1 MFFFTAT
8 KSVIR
13 SCCYEVALNN
23 FISFT
28 VFTIFTDNFGQQP
41 QNSPPRTSTRTSARF
56 VFSQLLH
63 PVTTSNFELTGTNTT
78 SNFELTG
85 ARILFKTQAQ
95 DTTGGCG
102 MRGCQ
107 HVKRLTNSP
116 ALQKVIVSN
125 SHSDRFTQTC
135 FHVVVALPGVVKSKP
150 EQTQFKLNSNLKDT
164 AIQRIR
170 AHHSKKGC
178 LSLGK

>member
-13 SCCYEVALNN
+13 SCCYGVALNV
-23 FISFT
+23 ISFT
-28 VFTIFTDNFGQQP
+28 AFTIFTDNFGQQP
-41 QNSPPRTSTRTSARF
+41 QNSPPRTSTRTSVRF

-63 PVTTSNFELTGTNTT
+63 PVTTSNFELTG
-78 SNFELTG
+78 
-85 ARILFKTQAQ
+85 ARILFKTPAQ
-95 DTTGGCG
+95 DTAGGCG

-125 SHSDRFTQTC
+125 SHSDRFTQTG

-150 EQTQFKLNSNLKDT
+150 EQTQFTLNSNLKDK

>member
-1 MFFFTAT
+1 MFSFTAT

-13 SCCYEVALNN
+13 SYCYGVALNL
-23 FISFT
+23 IA
-28 VFTIFTDNFGQQP
+28 FTIFTDNFGQQP
-41 QNSPPRTSTRTSARF
+41 PNSPPRTSTRTCARF
-56 VFSQLLH
+56 VLSQLLH
-63 PVTTSNFELTGTNTT
+63 PVTT

-95 DTTGGCG
+95 DTAGGCG

-107 HVKRLTNSP
+107 HVKRLTNLP
-116 ALQKVIVSN
+116 ALPKVIVSN

-150 EQTQFKLNSNLKDT
+150 GLTHFT
-164 AIQRIR
+164 FPF
-170 AHHSKKGC
+170 
-178 LSLGK
+178 